1 MSQLAPT
8 LHRTGAGSIGPCSP
22 LLHTQLFS
30 QVQALLTTSN
40 SRLGGSTLMT
50 EVPGFPD
57 ELTSSILPT
66 CASTKGG
73 LFSDFS
79 LILQLLLSYP

>member
-1 MSQLAPT
+1 MSQLVPT
-8 LHRTGAGSIGPCSP
+8 LHRPGAGSIGPCSP

-30 QVQALLTTSN
+30 QVQTLITSN

-66 CASTKGG
+66 CASAKGG

-79 LILQLLLSYP
+79 LILQLLLSDT